1 MRLVLACGT
10 FGLIYDREQESLHL
24 HLEEKTAKKNA
35 SLEVA
40 SCELFGF
47 GSGEYAEG
55 PEAGDIMSDVAGRW
69 LNFKLA
75 SGSESFIAEAD
86 KRLADHIRSSDLFGK
101 VSWSLNWFLV
111 FSLGVYFLP
120 VSMVCCFSHFRILF
134 LTSYLFIVGH
144 HLQRDAGCIAKH
156 GGDKSEGLHPH
167 C

>member
-1 MRLVLACGT
+1 MHLSFLRIALSCGT
-10 FGLIYDREQESLHL
+10 FGLIYDRDQESLFL

-35 SLEVA
+35 SLEIA
-40 SCELFGF
+40 LSELFGF

-101 VSWSLNWFLV
+101 VSWFLNWFI
-111 FSLGVYFLP
+111 SFL
-120 VSMVCCFSHFRILF
+120 SFCCGLF
-134 LTSYLFIVGH
+134 LTYHFSFLTFVKGH
-144 HLQRDAGCIAKH
+144 HLQ
-156 GGDKSEGLHPH
+156 
-167 C
+167 